1 MATEAEQRERALTSL
16 CVGKCRDMDLTNH
29 RTAWNALGKLPS
41 PHKEMLK
48 RMGYGR
54 IPYIVSMLIFVVLV
68 PHNFHIQRFGPNNG
82 TRGTLPVTPA
92 EWIPDN
98 RLTQHTNSQKNLERK
113 PTICLLA
120 RFNSRSPLGCLG
132 EEGGCKYR
140 HSRLQSDGIPLPV
153 FYRIL
158 IRFSQLRY

>member
-54 IPYIVSMLIFVVLV
+54 IPYIVSMLIFVVFV

-98 RLTQHTNSQKNLERK
+98 RLTQHTNSPKSSK
-113 PTICLLA
+113 
-120 RFNSRSPLGCLG
+120 G
-132 EEGGCKYR
+132 
-140 HSRLQSDGIPLPV
+140 
-153 FYRIL
+153 
-158 IRFSQLRY
+158 SQ